1 MRAEP
6 AYNGPPARRRPAVPL
21 QSPAAAAHPSPHG
34 QFGPPPELPGPS
46 AFQEQ
51 RTGIFRPARSIKKVV
66 LEQLRKEGEHRTA
79 PLSQEAKEQRGR
91 SLINEQVAIWA
102 DGHGVAVGGLVDP
115 ALERELASLA
125 FDMCFRAGRLQRYLD
140 DEQVEDIWIEGFE
153 RVFLKY
159 AGRPKAVQVERV
171 ADSEA
176 ELHELVRDL
185 ISASGHN
192 RQFSTH
198 SPQVELEMRDGSRLQ
213 AMGPEITDG
222 RTHVTIRRHRYLD
235 ASLPKL
241 VQLGTVTQE
250 AADVLAAAVRG
261 RFNVMVSGEAAAGKT
276 TFLRALL
283 KEIDREE
290 RFGTAETTFESLTS
304 PAFHPHVVPMQERF
318 TNGERGS
325 GGRAAGEI
333 TLTDL
338 IKAAK
343 RMSLT
348 RTIVGEVRGAEITA
362 MMDVMTSERRGN
374 MCTIHA
380 ADPSAVFD
388 RVAELYLRAQE
399 NFSER
404 LAYRQ
409 IANGVHFIAHLS
421 VDDHGVRRL
430 THIWEVTGVTPD
442 GRPGHNEIFGPS
454 DGFTGPA
461 VPRDR
466 MSAPRMRQLTAAGL
480 SADLLSAQ
488 AVSYLYGGPA

>member
-1 MRAEP
+1 
-6 AYNGPPARRRPAVPL
+6 
-21 QSPAAAAHPSPHG
+21 
-34 QFGPPPELPGPS
+34 
-46 AFQEQ
+46 
-51 RTGIFRPARSIKKVV
+51 
-66 LEQLRKEGEHRTA
+66 
-79 PLSQEAKEQRGR
+79 
-91 SLINEQVAIWA
+91 
-102 DGHGVAVGGLVDP
+102 
-115 ALERELASLA
+115 
-125 FDMCFRAGRLQRYLD
+125 MCFRAGRLQRYLD

-159 AGRPKAVQVERV
+159 AGRRSPVQVDRV

-185 ISASGHN
+185 ISTSGHN

-198 SPQVELEMRDGSRLQ
+198 SPQVELEMRDGERLQ
-213 AMGPEITDG
+213 ALGPEITDG

-235 ASLPKL
+235 ASLPRL
-241 VQLGTVTQE
+241 VALGTVSQE
-250 AADVLAAAVRG
+250 AADVLAAAVRA
-261 RFNVMVSGEAAAGKT
+261 RLNIMVSGEAAAGKT

-283 KEIDREE
+283 KEIAPEE

-304 PAFHPHVVPMQERF
+304 RAFHPHVVPMQERF
-318 TNGERGS
+318 TNGERGLD
-325 GGRAAGEI
+325 GRSAGEI

-348 RTIVGEVRGAEITA
+348 RTIVGEVRGGEITA

-380 ADPSAVFD
+380 SDPSAVFD

-421 VDDHGVRRL
+421 VDDQGTRRL
-430 THIWEVTGVTPD
+430 SHIWEVTGVAHD

-454 DGFTGPA
+454 DGFAGPA

-466 MSAPRMRQLTAAGL
+466 MSEPRMRQLTAAGL
-480 SADLLSAQ
+480 ASDLLSPQ
-488 AVSYLYGGPA
+488 AVAYLHGGRA